1 MTEHPSQFK
10 PVRTLPRAT
19 VGSTRRRRRHPAP
32 PEQVSPPVKPPEQP
46 QPVEHSDTEAEAPE
60 QTYWAWMWVA
70 ACGVAAGAYILG
82 LL

>member
-1 MTEHPSQFK
+1 MPEHPSQFK

-19 VGSTRRRRRHPAP
+19 VGSTRRRRRHPLP
-32 PEQVSPPVKPPEQP
+32 PKQVSPPVKQPE
-46 QPVEHSDTEAEAPE
+46 QPVEHVETEGEAPE

-70 ACGVAAGAYILG
+70 ACGVAAAAYILG